1 MKISV
6 SLIALL
12 LAASPALADG
22 ILSPADYPP
31 TQILPAAPADGSA
44 EQKKEMAELH
54 HIQATMSNAEFAA
67 ANKDEVTENVTY
79 LAPVLGPDF
88 DFKSTP
94 RTLALFEV
102 VRAEEKAAGKLAKN
116 TFKRHRPWV
125 LDPSL
130 KTCTRDDSPISSYPS
145 GHSTLGFS
153 MAVVMADMLPE
164 KAGAIM
170 ARAKE
175 FAEHRLVCGVHYRSD
190 IVAGQVLGTL
200 VAEELLHNPKFQDQF
215 EAAKAELRA
224 AVLGTRH

>member
-1 MKISV
+1 MKAST
-6 SLIALL
+6 SLLALL
-12 LAASPALADG
+12 LATAPALADG

-31 TQILPAAPADGSA
+31 AQILPVAPADGST

-54 HIQATMSNAEFAA
+54 HIQATMSDADFAA

-79 LAPVLGPDF
+79 LAPVLGAGF

-94 RTLALFEV
+94 KTLALFAV

-130 KTCTRDDSPISSYPS
+130 KTCTREDSPISSYPS

-153 MAVVMADMLPE
+153 MAVVLSAMLPE
-164 KAGAIM
+164 KADAIM
-170 ARAKE
+170 ARAKQY
-175 FAEHRLVCGVHYRSD
+175 AEHRLVCGVHYRSD

-200 VAEELLHNPKFQDQF
+200 VGEELLHSPKFQDQF
-215 EAAKAELRA
+215 TAAKAELRA
-224 AVLGTRH
+224 AVLGTPH